1 MKRSMQKMQKMQKGF
16 TLIELMI
23 VVAIIG
29 ILAAVALPAYQD
41 YTIRAKV
48 TEGIVLGS
56 ALKVV
61 VADNASNATLDD
73 ATHGGLYAGMTTG
86 TGAVPTLCAVKGTC
100 AMIVPVDAATGV
112 TKNVLSITGNTTN
125 GSMVIAYQT
134 TIAKATENKL
144 EIWPSSNGSKLVG
157 GTPPEGPIVWT
168 CYTKDK
174 VAINGATNGA
184 TLLAKYAP
192 AECR

>member
-1 MKRSMQKMQKMQKGF
+1 MKRAVQKMQKGF

-56 ALKVV
+56 SLKVV
-61 VADNASNATLDD
+61 VADNAANAT
-73 ATHGGLYAGMTTG
+73 AAVSGGLFAGMTTG
-86 TGAVPTLCAVKGTC
+86 TGGTPTACGNTATC
-100 AMIVPVDAATGV
+100 VMQVPVDATAGL
-112 TKNVLSITGNTTN
+112 TKNVLSITGTTAT
-125 GSMVIAYQT
+125 GLISVAYQT
-134 TIAKATENKL
+134 ALVPATSNTL
-144 EIWPSSNGSKLVG
+144 LLYPSSNGNVLAVA
-157 GTPPEGPIVWT
+157 TPPTGAMVWT
-168 CYTKDK
+168 CFAAGKA
-174 VAINGATNGA
+174 AINGATVTTA

>member
-1 MKRSMQKMQKMQKGF
+1 MKRSIQKGF

-56 ALKVV
+56 SLKVV
-61 VADNASNATLDD
+61 VADNASNATPD
-73 ATHGGLYAGMTTG
+73 ASGGLFAGMTTG
-86 TGAVPTLCAVKGTC
+86 IGATPAPCATAGNCAMQVPTTV
-100 AMIVPVDAATGV
+100 AAGL
-112 TKNVLSITGNTTN
+112 TKNVLSITGATAT
-125 GSMVIAYQT
+125 GVITVVYQT
-134 TIAKATENKL
+134 ALVPATANIL
-144 EIWPSSNGSKLVG
+144 EIVPTSNNAILAA
-157 GTPPEGPIVWT
+157 GTPPTGSLVWT
-168 CYTKDK
+168 CYTVGKTP
-174 VAINGATNGA
+174 VGGYAATAA
-184 TLLAKYAP
+184 TMLGKFAP

>member
-1 MKRSMQKMQKMQKGF
+1 MNRSIQKGF

-56 ALKVV
+56 SLKLV
-61 VADNASNATLDD
+61 VADNAANAS
-73 ATHGGLYAGMTTG
+73 A
-86 TGAVPTLCAVKGTC
+86 
-100 AMIVPVDAATGV
+100 AATGGLFTGMATGDGTAPTQCV
-112 TKNVLSITGNTTN
+112 SGATCALQTPAATGGLTKNVASITGTTAT
-125 GSMVIAYQT
+125 GVIAVAYST
-134 TIAKATENKL
+134 AIAPAASNL
-144 EIWPSSNGSKLVG
+144 LVLAPASNGAVLAA
-157 GTPPEGPIVWT
+157 GTPPTGPLVWT
-168 CYTKDK
+168 CYTSGK
-174 VAINGATNGA
+174 ANSNGYTNVA
-184 TLLAKYAP
+184 TLLAKFAP

>member
-1 MKRSMQKMQKMQKGF
+1 MKRSMQKGF

-56 ALKVV
+56 ALKAT
-61 VADNASNATLDD
+61 VADNAANAIAD
-73 ATHGGLYAGMTTG
+73 ASGGLFAGMTTG
-86 TGAVPTLCAVKGTC
+86 PATAPTVCAAAGTC
-100 AMIVPVDAATGV
+100 VATAP
-112 TKNVLSITGNTTN
+112 TKNVATITGTTAT
-125 GSMVIAYQT
+125 GDIAVAYT
-134 TIAKATENKL
+134 TAIAPVASNLLQLT
-144 EIWPSSNGSKLVG
+144 PTSNGAALAVA
-157 GTPPEGPIVWT
+157 TPPAGPIIWT
-168 CYTKDK
+168 CYTVGKAG
-174 VAINGATNGA
+174 VGGVTNSA
-184 TLLAKYAP
+184 TLLPKYAP